1 VTRDDTTTLTA
12 PAFDGAWPLSTL
24 PAFSACCGG
33 LFVVDVSGD
42 FR

>member
-1 VTRDDTTTLTA
+1 MTQDTTTLPA
-12 PAFDGAWPLSTL
+12 PAFDGAWPLLKLLAS
-24 PAFSACCGG
+24 SACCSG